1 MSKMD
6 IDIITLFPGMFDALT
21 DYGVTSRAVKNGL
34 LSINCWNPRNYTED
48 RHRTVDDRPYGG
60 GPGMVMKTGP
70 LEKTLD
76 AICSQQA
83 VDRKVIYLSPQGQTF
98 DHKMAQEFATFP
110 GLILLSGRYEG
121 IDDRFLIDRVDREVS
136 IGDFVL
142 TGGELPAMV
151 VIDAV
156 ARQIPGVLGN
166 KCSAEADSF
175 AEGLLDCP
183 HFTRPETYKGQDV
196 PEVLLS
202 GDHAGIRRWRMKQSL
217 GRTWLRRPEL
227 LETADLD
234 DEQLELLSEFKQ
246 EMKAGDKE

>member
-1 MSKMD
+1 MD
-6 IDIITLFPGMFDALT
+6 IDVITLFPGMFDAIT

-34 LSINCWNPRNYTED
+34 LAVNCWNPRDYTED

-76 AICSQQA
+76 EILDQQS
-83 VDRKVIYLSPQGQTF
+83 VVRKVIYLSPQGQTF
-98 DHKMAQEFATFP
+98 DHKMAKELSALP

-121 IDDRFLIDRVDREVS
+121 VDERFLNDRVDQEIS

-142 TGGELPAMV
+142 TGGELAAMLM
-151 VIDAV
+151 IDAI

-166 KCSAEADSF
+166 ECSAEEDSF
-175 AEGLLDCP
+175 VEGLLDCP
-183 HFTRPETYKGQDV
+183 HYTRPEIYKGQKV

-202 GDHAGIRRWRMKQSL
+202 GNHAAIRSWRLKQSL

-227 LETADLD
+227 LEKIDLD
-234 DEQLELLSEFKQ
+234 EEQEKLLKEFKCEFKQ
-246 EMKAGDKE
+246 EHESRR